1 MKNIV
6 ITPKQIKRE
15 LIIWLVGLI
24 VAIGLNIYA
33 IADYQTSW
41 SELVSQFGY
50 VLFISILLY
59 LIAWIFRGLFRLGKR
74 LAGK

>member
-6 ITPKQIKRE
+6 ITPKEIKRE
-15 LIIWLVGLI
+15 IIIWLVCLI
-24 VAIGLNIYA
+24 VGIGMNIYA
-33 IADYQTSW
+33 IMDYDTNW
-41 SELVSQFGY
+41 SELYSQFGY

-59 LIAWIFRGLFRLGKR
+59 LIAWILRGLFRLGKR

>member
-1 MKNIV
+1 MNNIV

-15 LIIWLVGLI
+15 LLIWLVCLI
-24 VAIGLNIYA
+24 VAIAMNIYA
-33 IADYQTSW
+33 IVDYGTSW
-41 SELVSQFGY
+41 SELYSQFGY